1 MAQQQ
6 PNNGN
11 RNTST
16 LIIMWVLLTAWSCY
30 FWFFAP
36 KPVEK
41 PEQMTSLLT
50 QAQTLEAEGRKE
62 DPNVPKTDRAKKLDQ
77 AVHKYEEFYQKSKN
91 SKDPA
96 VLAQAQQARFQE
108 VNIYDYLANGLNGTS
123 SDTHWLDQATPRL
136 KDMEKDF
143 LGKTGTVD
151 IERNG
156 KVEKGV
162 TGDLGKVAENRLNE
176 IRADRDG
183 RKQSSILYRILNAV
197 VSLFGGRGNPYSYFL
212 ALLTVVV
219 VLKSLS
225 FPLQKKQ
232 YRYQQDMMR
241 IQPLL
246 KELQE
251 KMKGRPPEE
260 IQKRTFELYKE
271 NNVNVAAGCLP
282 MLVLAFVLFPVY
294 WMVQEYE
301 YQFTYGKFLW
311 IGTAFA
317 QKVWWLADNLAQ
329 FDVPLFFIYLAT
341 TIIYSLMQPKPV
353 DPEQAKQQR
362 MMMFMMPIMFGF
374 MMWTYKWSSAFML
387 YWLLLNLV
395 SMYQSWVLNKQF
407 GLYNRAAAASGGS
420 GGSSGSG
427 GGGGEGGANPVPVT
441 PLSPMK
447 GVQTKNGKNGNGRRT
462 GVPGRIRPRGSGRR

>member
-6 PNNGN
+6 PNGAGRN
-11 RNTST
+11 RAVIVVMYLIFLAWTSY
-16 LIIMWVLLTAWSCY
+16 I
-30 FWFFAP
+30 WFFGP
-36 KPVEK
+36 KPAENPGQTV
-41 PEQMTSLLT
+41 SLLT
-50 QAQTLEAEGRKE
+50 QAQSLEAEGRKD
-62 DPNVPKTDRAKKLDQ
+62 DPNVTKTDRAKKLEQ
-77 AVHKYEEFYQKSKN
+77 AVHKYEEFYQKNKN

-108 VNIYDYLANGLNGTS
+108 TNVYDYLANGLNNSS

-143 LGKTGTVD
+143 LGKTGSVD
-151 IERNG
+151 LEKNG
-156 KVEKGV
+156 QVEKGV
-162 TGDLGKVAENRLNE
+162 TGDLGKIAENRLNE
-176 IRADRDG
+176 IRADRDV
-183 RKQSSILYRILNAV
+183 RKRGSILYQILHFI
-197 VSLFGGRGNPYSYFL
+197 VSLYGGRGNPYSYFL

-219 VLKSLS
+219 VLKGLS

-271 NNVNVAAGCLP
+271 NNVNIAAGCLP

-311 IGTAFA
+311 IGSALAEKF
-317 QKVWWLADNLAQ
+317 WWLADNLAQ

-353 DPEQAKQQR
+353 DPEQAKQQK

-374 MMWTYKWSSAFML
+374 FMWSGKWSSAFML

-407 GLYNRAAAASGGS
+407 GLYNRAATAGGDA
-420 GGSSGSG
+420 GGSS
-427 GGGGEGGANPVPVT
+427 GGGGEGGPKPAPVA
-441 PLSPMK
+441 PLTPMK
-447 GVQTKNGKNGNGRRT
+447 GVRTKNGNNGNGRRT
-462 GVPGRIRPRGSGRR
+462 GVPGRVRPRGSGRR